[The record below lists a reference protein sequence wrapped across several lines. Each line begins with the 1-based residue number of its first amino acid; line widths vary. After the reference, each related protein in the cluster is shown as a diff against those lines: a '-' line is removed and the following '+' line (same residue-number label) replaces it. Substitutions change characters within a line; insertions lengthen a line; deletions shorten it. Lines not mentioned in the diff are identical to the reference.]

1 LYDKLIKEIIMN
13 NITGITIE
21 RTGSGTPAYIKFDY
35 GKYGKI
41 LQSMFQEKGLDYPV
55 EDSPNSKT
63 EAAIKEARNYKKLK
77 RFDSVESLLEECL
90 K

>member
-1 LYDKLIKEIIMN
+1 MN
-13 NITGITIE
+13 NTGIIIE

-35 GKYGKI
+35 RKYGKI

-55 EDSPNSKT
+55 EDEIPNSKT
-63 EAAIKEARNYKKLK
+63 EAAIKEAKNYKKLK
-77 RFDSVESLLEECL
+77 RFDSVESLLKDCL

>member
-1 LYDKLIKEIIMN
+1 MAQIK
-13 NITGITIE
+13 GITIE
-21 RTGSGTPAYIKFDY
+21 WTCEGIPAYIKFDY

-55 EDSPNSKT
+55 EDIPNSRT
-63 EAAIKEARNYKKLK
+63 EAAIKEARNYKRLK
-77 RFDSVESLLEECL
+77 RFDSVESLLEDCL